1 MSPPSTDIT
10 GSKLVEHHT
19 LPQTVPWMGHCH
31 RHEEQGYQ
39 IAPLKERTFKIGQ
52 PHPSFSCTPQSCTKT
67 TLGRQ
72 SQWHVT
78 LLHNPHLVINCHSI
92 LCTLTNQLVTQPLS
106 WIFSSVYNI
115 MAPQNSQSIHVKQKN
130 LLWKFHLLYQDNL
143 ITSSIYW

>member
-52 PHPSFSCTPQSCTKT
+52 PHPSFSCTVTYKNYTFHKFKESHITF
-67 TLGRQ
+67 
-72 SQWHVT
+72 SVHFAIYHV
-78 LLHNPHLVINCHSI
+78 
-92 LCTLTNQLVTQPLS
+92 
-106 WIFSSVYNI
+106 
-115 MAPQNSQSIHVKQKN
+115 
-130 LLWKFHLLYQDNL
+130 
-143 ITSSIYW
+143 